1 MEETA
6 ELNKFQKELWKN
18 TTRYDFRNFTDY
30 STKRQFEKLSVLG
43 IAALDE
49 VDSNQVIVFIHKLIK
64 ILLYLKIK
72 KLNIESIISI
82 I

>member
-6 ELNKFQKELWKN
+6 KFNKIQKELWKN
-18 TTRYDFRNFTDY
+18 ITRYDFRNFTDY

-64 ILLYLKIK
+64 NLLYLKIK
-72 KLNIESIISI
+72 K
-82 I
+82 

>member
-6 ELNKFQKELWKN
+6 QFNKFQKELWKN

-49 VDSNQVIVFIHKLIK
+49 VDSNQVIVFIHILVNKFMSYKIKSLIK
-64 ILLYLKIK
+64 H
-72 KLNIESIISI
+72 
-82 I
+82 